1 MAHKILIVDDDKEFS
16 ALLRDVFQQAD
27 YAVDVCVSVDDA
39 LGQLTETAYDLVVTD
54 YRMPGR
60 SGIDLVD
67 SILSS
72 APRTPIIMVSGFL
85 ENNVIR
91 ALISRGVG
99 GIFMKPLNIF
109 SLLKKATELIQ
120 KAAQPAPEEVSE
132 EGFAN
137 NLPFAFQTFPCKAK
151 KSQDFARKLF
161 ELRDFSK
168 NLLLIG
174 NPGVDVGALS
184 ADLVGFSSQ
193 HDVAIHLP
201 PERVERE
208 ALFGALEEVMEQGA
222 EQITFWFTAAET
234 LQPEQC
240 ALIYQLA
247 RRKGPFV
254 ALTLPKRFVFF
265 LQRDLNHYYDSG
277 IIDEEFYIFLGS
289 MELRIPE
296 LNEISEDIPALADA
310 MLEAVAPGK
319 RFEKAAHAFLARHPW
334 PGHMVELRKA
344 VEHAAN
350 WTGRSVV
357 KADDVRAVLGGVPTT
372 DPSQETQLAE
382 YLRERKRA
390 YQQALEKLTPFF
402 STSPERRDPNG

>member
-27 YAVDVCVSVDDA
+27 YAVDACISVDQA
-39 LGQLTETAYDLVVTD
+39 LERLSEAPYDLVVTD

-120 KAAQPAPEEVSE
+120 KAAQPALEKLSE
-132 EGFAN
+132 EGFTN
-137 NLPFAFQTFPCKAK
+137 NLPFPFQTFPCKAK
-151 KSQDFARKLF
+151 QSQDFARKLF

-174 NPGVDVGALS
+174 NPGVDVDRLCADLIALS
-184 ADLVGFSSQ
+184 DP
-193 HDVAIHLP
+193 HDVPIHLT

-208 ALFGALEEVMEQGA
+208 ALFGALEEAMEKGA
-222 EQITFWFTAAET
+222 EQITFVFTAAES

-240 ALIYQLA
+240 AIIYQLA

-289 MELRIPE
+289 TELRIPE
-296 LNEISEDIPALADA
+296 LDEISEDIPALADS
-310 MLEAVAPGK
+310 MLEAAVPGK

-334 PGHMVELRKA
+334 PGHMMELRKA
-344 VEHAAN
+344 VENAAN
-350 WTGRSVV
+350 WTARSVV
-357 KADDVRAVLGGVPTT
+357 KADDVKAVLGGLPTT
-372 DPSQETQLAE
+372 GTAQETQLAE

-390 YQQALEKLTPFF
+390 YQQALEKLTPFL
-402 STSPERRDPNG
+402 STSPESRDRNG